1 MKELSNHHGLPALG
15 LVLIG
20 IVGIGLQLTASHFEL
35 MPGTVGDMCGLQLG
49 TLLMV
54 LGLAGA
60 CFIAGLLWR
69 RAFDEQRALMFGFYG
84 ALLGAAFIFA
94 S

>member
-1 MKELSNHHGLPALG
+1 MKELSRHHGLPALG
-15 LVLIG
+15 LVLLG
-20 IVGIGLQLTASHFEL
+20 IVGVGLQLTASHFEL

-54 LGLAGA
+54 FGLAGA

-69 RAFDEQRALMFGFYG
+69 HAFDEQRALRFGFYG
-84 ALLGAAFIFA
+84 ALVGAAIIFA